1 MTPTLDIL
9 ASGSKAN
16 GYVIHAGNERLLIE
30 CGVKPKEV
38 LNAINYDVMSV
49 GAVLCS
55 HRATPRPL

>member
-16 GYVIHAGNERLLIE
+16 GYVITAGNERLLIE
-30 CGVKPKEV
+30 CGVKPSEV

-55 HRATPRPL
+55 HR